1 MPRKKRIAI
10 LVIAIILT
18 ILIIAGI
25 LGYLYLKTDAFKPK
39 ETLFAKYLI
48 QNFENINIL
57 KIENASEIE
66 EALNNNKYTSQIT
79 GTIEYTENLGT
90 SSENKESKINDVGI
104 KINSNVDKINNYDYK
119 DISIESGNEKLLG
132 LEYLNQ
138 DETYGIRLNDIQEF
152 ASIENNGQGN
162 NSEEAKIYNI
172 EKLASTI
179 DFNSILEFTDEE
191 QQKLAN
197 TYIGIIQSN
206 VSSDKYYKQSNAMI
220 TINNKSVQANAYSIK
235 LTLEEY
241 NNLSIKILEQIS
253 IDETILSRIDL
264 IEDEIKAKY
273 SDYNQEE
280 TLREKFVNYINEKI
294 EKIQN
299 NNIGSEEVKLTVYEN
314 NMKTV
319 RTSIEKSTEKLTL
332 DLYGESSIKID
343 RVVLG
348 DNTEEQILKIEKTK
362 SDVQFNT
369 LLEYEKLQDN
379 EIIKNIQLNYLQN
392 FENDKLNKEIELA
405 ISNGDYEGILKIEDN
420 TEIVEEFENQITLDT
435 NNVKLGELPQETKEI
450 IKQILNENFEKQ
462 LSNLY
467 SRVSLDDYK
476 AMLENLDI
484 IEKTSVQLPINGEVT
499 EIERKRF
506 NSQFEFFVSENLTS
520 DNIKQLVNTAKNNF
534 EDMRILTKDGK
545 VEELDAEKLASSNNK
560 ETSDYK
566 KNISEILIYIKQNSN
581 NTEKQESL
589 LEFLD
594 DNKNN
599 KYTVSIN
606 YDDNGLVRVVR
617 AKIQEN

>member
-1 MPRKKRIAI
+1 MPRKKRITI
-10 LVIAIILT
+10 LVISIILT
-18 ILIIAGI
+18 ILIILGI
-25 LGYLYLKTDAFKPK
+25 LGYLYINTDIFKPK
-39 ETLFAKYLI
+39 ETLFAKYLM

-66 EALNNNKYTSQIT
+66 DVLNNNKYTSQIK
-79 GTIEYTENLGT
+79 GTIQYTENLGT
-90 SSENKESKINDVGI
+90 SNENTENKINDVGI

-119 DISIESGNEKLLG
+119 DISIESGNEKLVG

-138 DETYGIRLNDIQEF
+138 DETYGIRLNDIKEF
-152 ASIENNGQGN
+152 ASIENNGQSN

-172 EKLASTI
+172 GKLTAPI
-179 DFNSILEFTDEE
+179 DFNAILDFTDEE
-191 QQKLAN
+191 KQTLAN
-197 TYIGIIQSN
+197 TYIGIIQSTVPSN
-206 VSSDKYYKQSNAMI
+206 KYYKQANSMI
-220 TINNKSVQANAYSIK
+220 TINNKSVQVNAYSIK
-235 LTLEEY
+235 LTIEEY
-241 NNLSIKILEQIS
+241 NNLSIKILERIS
-253 IDETILSRIDL
+253 IDEMILSRIDL
-264 IEDEIKAKY
+264 IEDEIKEKY

-280 TLREKFVNYINEKI
+280 SLREKFVNYINEEI

-319 RTSIEKSTEKLTL
+319 RTSIEKSAEKLTI
-332 DLYGESSIKID
+332 DLYDESSIKID

-348 DNTEEQILKIEKTK
+348 DNTEEQILKIEKIK
-362 SDVQFNT
+362 SDVEFNT

-379 EIIKNIQLNYLQN
+379 ETIKNIQLNYHQD
-392 FENDKLNKEIELA
+392 FENDTLTKEIELT
-405 ISNGDYEGILKIEDN
+405 ISNEDYEGILKIEDN

-435 NNVKLGELPQETKEI
+435 DNVKLGELPQETKGI

-467 SRVSLDDYK
+467 SVVSLDDYK
-476 AMLENLDI
+476 TMLENLDI

-506 NSQFEFFVSENLTS
+506 NSQFEFFVTEDLTS
-520 DNIKQLVNTAKNNF
+520 DNLKQLVNTAKNNF
-534 EDMRILTKDGK
+534 ENMGILTKDGN
-545 VEELDAEKLASSNNK
+545 VEELDLEKLASSDK
-560 ETSDYK
+560 EASDYK
-566 KNISEILIYIKQNSN
+566 KNISEILIYVKQNSN

-589 LEFLD
+589 LEFLE
-594 DNKNN
+594 DNKNY

-606 YDDNGLVRVVR
+606 YDDNGLVRVIR
-617 AKIQEN
+617 AKIQED